1 MSGRPW
7 YSDFSVGEK
16 REEYI
21 REQEKDTEGGVE
33 KIRRGVG
40 WENQHFM
47 GPSLVELL
55 HCNVN

>member
-33 KIRRGVG
+33 KVEEWVG
-40 WENQHFM
+40 RINISWDH
-47 GPSLVELL
+47 L
-55 HCNVN
+55 